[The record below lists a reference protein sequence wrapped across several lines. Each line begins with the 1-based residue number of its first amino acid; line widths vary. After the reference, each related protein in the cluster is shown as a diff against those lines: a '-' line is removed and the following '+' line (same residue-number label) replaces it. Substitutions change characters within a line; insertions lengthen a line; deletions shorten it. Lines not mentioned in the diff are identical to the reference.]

1 MKPEEIKNWDKL
13 RTDAH
18 RDIIRYWS
26 QITTVTINNDGFYM
40 LDLIPTPGFS
50 EAKIN
55 SKK

>member
-18 RDIIRYWS
+18 RDIVRYWS

-40 LDLIPTPGFS
+40 LDLIPEPGFS